1 MDDIPFVTS
10 FQELTDCSAREVV
23 RDWDE
28 ILTKGASFQLNESAV
43 TTTVGTEDV
52 QHTSA
57 ANNLSGNLQLN
68 SSREACDSP
77 LPRLTKPSHSSVAM
91 TAVILRGLRQKH
103 SDPEISAR
111 GRAFAY
117 FNGNS
122 KMYLEAILMH
132 LNAFISDQYLPC
144 DCFVIRA
151 LRYIM
156 SSERD
161 SIDQAAKINGW
172 TLEECRL
179 QIKKYDGI
187 KKLIQCAFADLSGP
201 ETVVSHHFGV
211 CLNGNDPSPWAY

>member
-77 LPRLTKPSHSSVAM
+77 LPRLTKPSRSSGQRV
-91 TAVILRGLRQKH
+91 
-103 SDPEISAR
+103 
-111 GRAFAY
+111 
-117 FNGNS
+117 
-122 KMYLEAILMH
+122 
-132 LNAFISDQYLPC
+132 
-144 DCFVIRA
+144 
-151 LRYIM
+151 
-156 SSERD
+156 
-161 SIDQAAKINGW
+161 
-172 TLEECRL
+172 
-179 QIKKYDGI
+179 
-187 KKLIQCAFADLSGP
+187 
-201 ETVVSHHFGV
+201 
-211 CLNGNDPSPWAY
+211 